1 VRSSAGVAT
10 VEIDPPGR
18 ISTLN
23 TISES
28 PDPGWIN
35 TGVALLPRA
44 WLKELPA
51 DTPLSLE
58 RDVLPYWLSRGVG
71 GCCVHAPFLTIAT
84 PQAMAGA
91 PAFFAS
97 IRKPGEL
104 SSPAGG

>member
-1 VRSSAGVAT
+1 
-10 VEIDPPGR
+10 
-18 ISTLN
+18 
-23 TISES
+23 
-28 PDPGWIN
+28 
-35 TGVALLPRA
+35 VALLPRA